1 MATYSSF
8 SEEAAAR
15 ASMTPE
21 PGEAAAAPRRRSKG
35 ASSPAALELR
45 QRIRAASPF
54 MQSVAPQ
61 VLAAMGEAS
70 EAGSAQASARRST
83 ARSTARSAALPE
95 GASAPPWKS
104 TANEDLLPFV
114 CHRCQACTAY
124 HNGVADVIG
133 TSLKATQDY
142 QEPAYQSPSFLLV
155 GNEAQGL
162 PADYEAQCDLLV
174 KMPMRGKAD
183 SLNAA
188 VATAVMAYEL
198 LNQRRKTS

>member
-83 ARSTARSAALPE
+83 ARSTARSAALPP

-104 TANEDLLPFV
+104 TSNEDLLPFV

-133 TSLKATQDY
+133 TSLKVCPWVVNKDRAVRQVNAHFAGY
-142 QEPAYQSPSFLLV
+142 AKNEPEPDERKESAYQQMCRSGFL
-155 GNEAQGL
+155 G
-162 PADYEAQCDLLV
+162 ADII
-174 KMPMRGKAD
+174 G
-183 SLNAA
+183 
-188 VATAVMAYEL
+188 
-198 LNQRRKTS
+198 